1 MQIDPRRLAILRAVA
16 DAGGVLA
23 AASVLYLTPSAI
35 SQHIG
40 RLEAE
45 TGVTL
50 LDRSRLGGRR
60 SVSLTPAGR
69 LLAQHASRL
78 ADVLAEAERDLAT
91 LTGEVAGTVT
101 VGTFPTIIRHLVAP
115 AAATVGPSVRV
126 RIRQVDYEPGV
137 AQLRAGSLDLFIT
150 DSDAADPPYDRPGI
164 RVLPLLTDAYQL
176 AIPRSWDAGN
186 GVRDLLARPWV
197 DGPPGSVPRRS
208 LDRIAR
214 HYGVMLNRSHEC
226 LEYPAALAL
235 VTAGLAVAV
244 IPSLALPSTPDPDI
258 QLLPATVLGARRLDL
273 LHRRS
278 RREPSPAAQIVVEAI
293 RSRAEAIVAPP
304 PPEPSG

>member
-1 MQIDPRRLAILRAVA
+1 MQLDPRRLAILRAVA

-23 AASVLYLTPSAI
+23 AAGVLHLTPSAI
-35 SQHIG
+35 SQHIA

-60 SVSLTPAGR
+60 SATLTPAGR

-91 LTGEVAGTVT
+91 LTGQVAGTVT

-115 AAATVGPSVRV
+115 AAAAVAPSVRV
-126 RIRQVDYEPGV
+126 RIRQVDYEAGL
-137 AQLRAGSLDLFIT
+137 AGLKAGSLDLFIT
-150 DSDAADPPYDRPGI
+150 DSDAADPPTDRPGA
-164 RVLPLLTDAYQL
+164 RVLPLLTDPYQL
-176 AIPRSWDAGN
+176 AVPRTWGAGN

-197 DGPPGSVPRRS
+197 DGPPGSVARRS
-208 LDRIAR
+208 LDRITR
-214 HYGVMLNRSHEC
+214 HYGVAVERTHAC

-235 VTAGLAVAV
+235 VTSGLAVAV
-244 IPSLALPSTPDPDI
+244 IPALALPSTPDPEI
-258 QLLPATVLGARRLDL
+258 QLLPAAVLGARRLDL

-278 RREPSPAAQIVVEAI
+278 RREPSPAAQIVIEAI
-293 RSRAEAIVAPP
+293 RTRAVAIVQPP
-304 PPEPSG
+304 PAEVPT

>member
-1 MQIDPRRLAILRAVA
+1 MQLDPRRLAILRAVA
-16 DAGGVLA
+16 EAGGVLA
-23 AASVLYLTPSAI
+23 AASALHLTPSAI
-35 SQHIG
+35 SQHIA
-40 RLEAE
+40 RLESE

-60 SVSLTPAGR
+60 SASLTPAGR

-115 AAATVGPSVRV
+115 AAASVAPSVRV
-126 RIRQVDYEPGV
+126 RIRQVDYEPGL
-137 AQLRAGSLDLFIT
+137 ANLKSGSLDLFIT
-150 DSDAADPPYDRPGI
+150 DSDSADPPSDRPGA
-164 RVLPLLTDAYQL
+164 RAVPLLTDPYQL
-176 AIPRSWDAGN
+176 AVPRGWGTGN
-186 GVRDLLARPWV
+186 RVEDLLERPWV
-197 DGPPGSVPRRS
+197 DGPTGSVARRS

-214 HYGVMLNRSHEC
+214 HYGVALQRTHQC

-244 IPSLALPSTPDPDI
+244 IPALALPSSPDPDI
-258 QLLPATVLGARRLDL
+258 QLLPAAVLGARRLDL
-273 LHRRS
+273 LHRRT
-278 RREPSPAAQIVVEAI
+278 RREPSPAAQIVIEAI
-293 RSRAEAIVAPP
+293 RARAVTIVQPP
-304 PPEPSG
+304 PPDVST